1 MSDKKQK
8 RVLGRGLDALLG
20 NSNDN
25 DNKLKPQSN
34 VNSFEI
40 DINSIYVNPNQ
51 PRSNFDSVEIDSLS
65 DSIKDLGIIQPITV
79 RKINQSKYEI
89 ISGERRFRASKKAGL
104 TSIPC
109 YIREVEIESDI
120 LKMSLVENVQR
131 VDLDPIEIGLSYER
145 LIDEHKLDIES
156 ISRIVGKDRSTI
168 SNYIRLLKLDPIIQ
182 SGIRD
187 KFLTMGHGRA
197 LVNVDDKK
205 IQLEIYEL
213 IISKN
218 LSVRQT
224 EKIVGGLKIKKAN
237 SNISSDVS
245 RIYIDVTNQFEKLF
259 GSKVRLKEDSNGK
272 VSLSTSFKSIKLR
285 NFFLSI
291 LILISFNSY
300 CQSELDS
307 IYVSPRKQRLIN
319 DPLTPSKAAF
329 YSSVIPGLGQVYTR
343 RYWMVPI
350 IYGGLG
356 TSAYYFNYNQKEMNK
371 YRNAYKRR
379 LAGYFDDEYIDIIP
393 ENEKLLEG
401 MKFHRRYK
409 DFAFMFLVGTYVLN
423 IIDANVGAHLLQFN
437 VSEDLSLRPFIESNY
452 FDFSQNAGIKLKI
465 NLD

>member
-20 NSNDN
+20 NSSDN
-25 DNKLKPQSN
+25 EDKLKPPSN

-40 DINSIYVNPNQ
+40 DINRIDVNPNQ
-51 PRSNFDSVEIDSLS
+51 PRSNFDSNEIDSLS
-65 DSIKDLGIIQPITV
+65 ESIKDLGIIQPITV
-79 RKINQSKYEI
+79 RKINTSKYEI

-109 YIREVEIESDI
+109 YIRGVENESDI

-145 LIDEHKLDIES
+145 LINEYKLDIES

-187 KFLTMGHGRA
+187 SFLTMGHGRA

-205 IQLEIYEL
+205 VQLEIYEL
-213 IISKN
+213 ILLKN

-224 EKIVGGLKIKKAN
+224 EEIVRGLKIKKTN

-245 RIYIDVTNQFEKLF
+245 RIYIDVTNKFEKLF

-272 VSLSTSFKSIKLR
+272 VSLSTSFKNINDLY
-285 NFFLSI
+285 SI
-291 LILISFNSY
+291 L
-300 CQSELDS
+300 
-307 IYVSPRKQRLIN
+307 K
-319 DPLTPSKAAF
+319 
-329 YSSVIPGLGQVYTR
+329 
-343 RYWMVPI
+343 
-350 IYGGLG
+350 
-356 TSAYYFNYNQKEMNK
+356 
-371 YRNAYKRR
+371 
-379 LAGYFDDEYIDIIP
+379 
-393 ENEKLLEG
+393 KL
-401 MKFHRRYK
+401 
-409 DFAFMFLVGTYVLN
+409 
-423 IIDANVGAHLLQFN
+423 
-437 VSEDLSLRPFIESNY
+437 SN
-452 FDFSQNAGIKLKI
+452 
-465 NLD
+465 

>member
-20 NSNDN
+20 NSSDN
-25 DNKLKPQSN
+25 EDKLKPPSN

-40 DINSIYVNPNQ
+40 DINRIDVNPNQ

-79 RKINQSKYEI
+79 RKINTSKYEI

-109 YIREVEIESDI
+109 YIRGVESESDV

-145 LIDEHKLDIES
+145 LINEYKLDIES

-187 KFLTMGHGRA
+187 TFLTMGHGRA

-205 IQLEIYEL
+205 VQLEIYEL
-213 IISKN
+213 ILLKN

-224 EKIVGGLKIKKAN
+224 EEIVRGLKIKKTN

-245 RIYIDVTNQFEKLF
+245 RIYIDVTNKFEKLF

-272 VSLSTSFKSIKLR
+272 VSLSTSFKNINDLY
-285 NFFLSI
+285 SI
-291 LILISFNSY
+291 L
-300 CQSELDS
+300 
-307 IYVSPRKQRLIN
+307 K
-319 DPLTPSKAAF
+319 
-329 YSSVIPGLGQVYTR
+329 
-343 RYWMVPI
+343 
-350 IYGGLG
+350 
-356 TSAYYFNYNQKEMNK
+356 
-371 YRNAYKRR
+371 
-379 LAGYFDDEYIDIIP
+379 
-393 ENEKLLEG
+393 KL
-401 MKFHRRYK
+401 
-409 DFAFMFLVGTYVLN
+409 
-423 IIDANVGAHLLQFN
+423 
-437 VSEDLSLRPFIESNY
+437 SN
-452 FDFSQNAGIKLKI
+452 
-465 NLD
+465 